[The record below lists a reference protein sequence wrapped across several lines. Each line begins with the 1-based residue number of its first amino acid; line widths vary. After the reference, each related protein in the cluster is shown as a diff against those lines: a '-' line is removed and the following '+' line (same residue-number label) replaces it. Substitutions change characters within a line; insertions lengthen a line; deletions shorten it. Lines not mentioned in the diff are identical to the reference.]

1 MKADEDEE
9 EEPWRDGKLMK
20 RGWDGAAGSCYFSLR
35 FFFLRIENS
44 WKFNILSPF
53 FHKYFSVSFEEGKV
67 LLERFYLEKVLQEP
81 RWQNHFLGTMIFEST
96 TFFGKRFVL
105 GTIFGNLR
113 DNMTN
118 LNVGGFRKNTPRVV
132 DLKKSRYWRRFRRF
146 DEIATKNSP
155 WSYILLYTIYMVLS
169 KSARPFL
176 FSGVHFFS
184 GFGHSKEDFIRFMSR
199 FRKRSC
205 WRHWRRNHA
214 SASLTELQFLF
225 RDCSGAV

>member
-1 MKADEDEE
+1 MKRWEAYEKGLGWGCRKLLFFPPFFFCVLKIHENSTFCL
-9 EEPWRDGKLMK
+9 PFFISILVWVLRRARFYWKGFTWKRSFRSPDGKIIF
-20 RGWDGAAGSCYFSLR
+20 WEQWF
-35 FFFLRIENS
+35 
-44 WKFNILSPF
+44 LSP
-53 FHKYFSVSFEEGKV
+53 
-67 LLERFYLEKVLQEP
+67 Q
-81 RWQNHFLGTMIFEST
+81 HFLGNGSFWEQ
-96 TFFGKRFVL
+96 F
-105 GTIFGNLR
+105 FGNLR